1 MKYYK
6 EKKENQNYEDAK
18 FILVGN
24 KTDLIDE
31 VNSEIETDE
40 KDKINESEEKEI
52 IKEEKDYNANENKDD
67 DKEEKDDNNGISQ
80 ELKEIK
86 ENVNETN
93 NKNERIIIDFKE
105 DSKTNNKNYF
115 QEVMKKEKFVL
126 SKEISGLNGGSLE
139 ELLNETVILLYKMV
153 K

>member
-6 EKKENQNYEDAK
+6 EKKEDKNYEDAK

-40 KDKINESEEKEI
+40 KDKINESEEKKI

-67 DKEEKDDNNGISQ
+67 DKEEKDGNNGISQ

-93 NKNERIIIDFKE
+93 KKERITIDFKE

>member
-6 EKKENQNYEDAK
+6 EKKEDQNYEDAK

>member
-6 EKKENQNYEDAK
+6 EIKEDKNYEDAK

-80 ELKEIK
+80 KLKEIK

-93 NKNERIIIDFKE
+93 NKKERITIDFKE

-126 SKEISGLNGGSLE
+126 SKEISGLNGDSLE